1 MKFNL
6 FPHTGG
12 KKTIANEHFRGQ
24 TMEDS
29 ELFKVRREKV
39 EALAASGV
47 ETYPNDAKV
56 THLSRQIL
64 DTYGPMDNETLE
76 KVTERFSIAGRIMA
90 IRDFGKGAFIAVQDR
105 KGRIQAFIRKDK
117 VGEAAFALFKSL
129 DVGDIVHLTGRV
141 FKTRTGELTL
151 EVEGLRLLTKCLR
164 PLPEKWHGLT
174 DVEIR
179 YRQRYLDLTVNP
191 KVKEVFEAR
200 SRIIQSIRTF
210 LHERDFLEVE
220 TPMMQP
226 MAGGAMA
233 KPFKT
238 YHNALGQDLF
248 LRIAP
253 ELYLKRLVAG
263 GLERVFELNRNFRNE
278 GISTLHNPEFTM
290 MEFYMAYAT
299 YEDLMTLTEELI
311 TGLVREI
318 FGTLKI
324 TYQGTEI
331 DFTPPWARVSVGEA
345 LVKYAGLDP
354 DSLEDRGK
362 ALQEAEKRGISFE
375 GNQPLGKVLMGI
387 FDEVVETKLIQPTFV
402 TQYPL
407 EVSPLSRKN
416 SRNPEFVDRFELYI
430 HGREIANAF
439 SELNDPADQKNRF
452 LMQIEQREA
461 GDEEAHGM
469 DEDYIMALE
478 YGMPPTAGEGI
489 GIDRLVMLLTDSP
502 SIRDVIL
509 FPHMRRRETGEQKT
523 EDENVRG

>member
-1 MKFNL
+1 
-6 FPHTGG
+6 
-12 KKTIANEHFRGQ
+12 
-24 TMEDS
+24 MEDS
-29 ELFKVRREKV
+29 DLLKIRREKIQ
-39 EALAASGV
+39 ALAAAGA

-56 THLSRQIL
+56 THLSSQIL
-64 DTYGPMDNETLE
+64 DAYGQMDNAALE
-76 KVTERFSIAGRIMA
+76 AVTERFAIAGRIMA
-90 IRDFGKGAFIAVQDR
+90 VRDFGKGAFISVQDR

-129 DVGDIVHLTGRV
+129 DVGDIVHITGRV
-141 FKTRTGELTL
+141 FKTRTGELTI
-151 EVEGLRLLTKCLR
+151 EAETLRLLTKCLR

-191 KVKEVFEAR
+191 KVREVFETR
-200 SRIIQSIRTF
+200 SRIIQFIRTF
-210 LHERDFLEVE
+210 LHDRDFLEVE

-238 YHNALGQDLF
+238 HHNALGQDLY

-263 GLERVFELNRNFRNE
+263 GMERVFELNRNFRNE
-278 GISTLHNPEFTM
+278 GVSTLHNPEFTM

-311 TGLVREI
+311 GSLVLEI
-318 FGTLKI
+318 NGSLKI

-331 DFTPPWARVSVGEA
+331 DFTPPWTRVTVREG

-354 DSLEDRGK
+354 AALDDAGK
-362 ALQEAEKRGISFE
+362 ALQEAEKRGIHFE
-375 GNQPLGKVLMGI
+375 GKEPLGKILMGI
-387 FDEVVETKLIQPTFV
+387 FDEVVEEKLIQPTFV

-416 SRNPEFVDRFELYI
+416 SQDPGFVDRFELYI

-439 SELNDPADQKNRF
+439 SELNDPADQRNRF
-452 LMQIEQREA
+452 LMQLEQREA

-469 DEDYIMALE
+469 DEDYITALE

-509 FPHMRRRETGEQKT
+509 FPHMRRREAGEPSKV
-523 EDENVRG
+523 EGDASL